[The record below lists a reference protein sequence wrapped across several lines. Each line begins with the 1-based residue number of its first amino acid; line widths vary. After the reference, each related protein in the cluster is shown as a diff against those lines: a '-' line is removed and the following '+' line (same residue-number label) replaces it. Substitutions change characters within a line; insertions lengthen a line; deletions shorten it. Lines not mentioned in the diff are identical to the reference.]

1 MLVRYDSEHRR
12 MWMDQITR
20 VKKERPFL
28 LRHVEACS
36 LISALAATATI
47 RGDLAEVGVAFGAS
61 AKIISMFAANRT
73 LHLFDTFE
81 GLPEPTPR
89 DSQKYKTG
97 QYSCSLE
104 SVQQYLADMNVEFH
118 KGLFPLTA
126 EAVADK
132 LFSFVHLDMDLYE
145 GTLAALQF
153 FYPRLSP
160 GGVLISHDYLLAK
173 GVKAAFTEFFVNKP
187 ETVIE
192 LTGDQCM
199 IVRLGEGA
207 SGEHLDL
214 IQNAS
219 PGGRGQPSR
228 ETH

>member
-61 AKIISMFAANRT
+61 AKIISEFAPNRT

-89 DSQKYKTG
+89 DSKKYKTG
-97 QYSCSLE
+97 QYSCGLE
-104 SVQQYLADMNVEFH
+104 SVQQYLAGMNVEFH
-118 KGLFPLTA
+118 KGA
-126 EAVADK
+126 I
-132 LFSFVHLDMDLYE
+132 
-145 GTLAALQF
+145 
-153 FYPRLSP
+153 SP
-160 GGVLISHDYLLAK
+160 YG
-173 GVKAAFTEFFVNKP
+173 
-187 ETVIE
+187 
-192 LTGDQCM
+192 
-199 IVRLGEGA
+199 R
-207 SGEHLDL
+207 
-214 IQNAS
+214 
-219 PGGRGQPSR
+219 GGRR
-228 ETH
+228 

>member
-12 MWMDQITR
+12 RWMDQITR

-61 AKIISMFAANRT
+61 AKIISTFAPNRT

-81 GLPEPTPR
+81 GLPEPTPQ
-89 DSQKYKTG
+89 DSQKYRTG

-118 KGLFPLTA
+118 KGLFPHTA

-132 LFSFVHLDMDLYE
+132 LFSFIHLDMDLYE

-187 ETVIE
+187 EPVIE

-199 IVRLGEGA
+199 IVKLGESVSA
-207 SGEHLDL
+207 EHLGL

-219 PGGRGQPSR
+219 PAGRGKPSR

>member
-1 MLVRYDSEHRR
+1 MDGHNTHGPNCGEGVGTQLITMRRTFRERAKSFVIDRLCRSGWMLVRYDSEHRR

-36 LISALAATATI
+36 LISALAATATV

-61 AKIISMFAANRT
+61 AKIISTFAPNRT

-97 QYSCSLE
+97 QYSCSLK

-160 GGVLISHDYLLAK
+160 GGGCLSPTTTCWQ
-173 GVKAAFTEFFVNKP
+173 KA
-187 ETVIE
+187 
-192 LTGDQCM
+192 
-199 IVRLGEGA
+199 
-207 SGEHLDL
+207 
-214 IQNAS
+214 
-219 PGGRGQPSR
+219 
-228 ETH
+228 

>member
-1 MLVRYDSEHRR
+1 M
-12 MWMDQITR
+12 
-20 VKKERPFL
+20 
-28 LRHVEACS
+28 
-36 LISALAATATI
+36 ISALAATATI

-61 AKIISMFAANRT
+61 AKIISTFAPNRT

-81 GLPEPTPR
+81 GLPEPTSR

-132 LFSFVHLDMDLYE
+132 LFSFVHLDIDLYE

-187 ETVIE
+187 EPVIE

-207 SGEHLDL
+207 SAEHLDL

-219 PGGRGQPSR
+219 PGGRGKPSR